1 MLEESIVFLRIMAIL
16 ASKAIYYLVLLKL
29 NISWYVWILLGLA
42 QFYSDSSDIGN
53 ILETLEILSFL
64 AKNYNAANNF
74 YYQILTCL
82 GGAHF

>member
-1 MLEESIVFLRIMAIL
+1 M
-16 ASKAIYYLVLLKL
+16 
-29 NISWYVWILLGLA
+29 VWILLGLA
-42 QFYSDSSDIGN
+42 QFFSDSSDIGN